1 MLLASFGGVPILP
14 PLPIG
19 GSPAPPAGNG
29 FPQVGAAVFLDDGGP
44 PRAADLWGSVDCE
57 RPVRARDMRSGGD
70 SAAGADG
77 RPQEDAGYRR
87 LRVVDGD
94 NVSGERCELGQNDH
108 RTSPVALYREGMR
121 RITYV
126 SLRLGDRFPID
137 RKAWQ
142 VVLQMKQS
150 QPADAGG
157 GVPVLSMQANRN
169 RWRLLHNEGPGALW
183 SAPATVGRWVRF
195 AFDVTYSTS
204 ARTGSLR
211 VSADLNGDGD
221 ATDEGER
228 GERVELRTLKV
239 EGPGDTED
247 GLAEGDP
254 IPSHL
259 RVGVYHS
266 PVYPCRGGRCQIA
279 VDNVGVYE
287 PRPSR

>member
-1 MLLASFGGVPILP
+1 VPFLP

-19 GSPAPPAGNG
+19 GSPSPPAADNG

-44 PRAADLWGSVDCE
+44 PRAAEVWGSVDCE
-57 RPVRARDMRSGGD
+57 RPLRARDVRSGGD
-70 SAAGADG
+70 PAAGADG
-77 RPQEDAGYRR
+77 RPQDDAGYRR

-108 RTSPVALYREGMR
+108 RTSPVALYREGTR

-157 GVPVLSMQANRN
+157 GVPVLALQANHN
-169 RWRLLHNEGPGALW
+169 RWRLVPNSRRGGSVW
-183 SAPATVGRWVRF
+183 SAPATVGRWARF
-195 AFDVTYSTS
+195 AFDVTYSS
-204 ARTGSLR
+204 DPRSGSLR
-211 VSADLNGDGD
+211 VSVDLNGDGD
-221 ATDEGER
+221 ATDQHER
-228 GERVELRTLKV
+228 GERVELRTLKL
-239 EGPGDTED
+239 EGPGGTED
-247 GLAEGDP
+247 GLAEGDS

-259 RVGVYHS
+259 RVGIYHS
-266 PVYPCRGGRCQIA
+266 PVYPCRGGRCEVAI
-279 VDNVGVYE
+279 DNVGVYE
-287 PRPSR
+287 PRSQR